1 MNQNKEEEILYRLKK
16 EYNKIE
22 PRDEFGRELEDK
34 LVTKFSEEKKIF
46 WYPIFGLIITTGL
59 FLILL
64 LNWDDSNQNASK
76 PEHQPNIVSKE
87 EIEEANI
94 VELENYSVEAV
105 VYDLKDMLKMENA
118 ITPTTFPIDDPNYLT
133 GYIEENTSTSYKI
146 SYYQSK
152 EHIEIN
158 SAQLGSRDEE
168 LIATFSAKDYTEDSN
183 SLQEEFTENGEPVVS
198 ESENGVA
205 LDLGFDIF
213 GKYEED
219 NLREKLNW
227 QEGRWFL
234 QVSSM
239 ISDQMNIENIA
250 MQIVEFLERKLLPAP
265 TVGNVFVAY
274 DEGGNSVD
282 VNIIWMNDN
291 VVYQLETT
299 EVPINALD
307 MVVSVE

>member
-1 MNQNKEEEILYRLKK
+1 MNQNKEEEILNRLKK

-46 WYPIFGLIITTGL
+46 WYPIFGLIITAGL

-64 LNWDDSNQNASK
+64 LNWDDTNQNASK
-76 PEHQPNIVSKE
+76 PEQQPNIVSNE

-94 VELENYSVEAV
+94 AEPENYTEEAV
-105 VYDLKDMLKMENA
+105 VYDLKAMLEMENA
-118 ITPTTFPIDDPNYLT
+118 ITPTTFPIDDPNYLN

-146 SYYQSK
+146 LYYQVNEST
-152 EHIEIN
+152 EIN
-158 SAQLGSRDEE
+158 RSQLGSQDEE
-168 LIATFSAKDYTEDSN
+168 LIATFSAKDYEEDSN
-183 SLQEEFTENGEPVVS
+183 SLDEEFTDNTDSINVESGE
-198 ESENGVA
+198 EMT

-213 GKYEED
+213 GKYAED
-219 NLREKLNW
+219 NLRESVNW

-239 ISDQMNIENIA
+239 ISDKMDIENIA
-250 MQIVEFLERKLLPAP
+250 TQIVEFLERKLLPAP
-265 TVGNVFVAY
+265 TVGYVFVAY
-274 DEGGNSVD
+274 DEGGNSVE